1 MGESTRCGEA
11 MRGRRQGDRLL
22 AKKHGPVPGYN
33 RDLAFSLRSLEGRGV
48 RRKRLTGHDIRS
60 MLIAVGIAFLLVI
73 VALAGGCGGEEQS
86 SGSSED
92 ESTEQAAAKQETTA
106 NADST
111 TASIGE
117 PVTVGNVQWTVTD
130 AKQQSQLIT
139 DSGRTEDGNFVIT
152 DVTFQNNSNQDITLA
167 TPFMILRDDE
177 GNEFEPDI
185 DTNFTFLYPEENMFV
200 GHVEPGTTKEGKAIF
215 TVDQDSSG
223 FELQVGEGRFASN
236 KLAYIDLGI

>member
-1 MGESTRCGEA
+1 
-11 MRGRRQGDRLL
+11 
-22 AKKHGPVPGYN
+22 
-33 RDLAFSLRSLEGRGV
+33 V
-48 RRKRLTGHDIRS
+48 RRKRLTGRGIRS

-92 ESTEQAAAKQETTA
+92 GATEQEAAKQETAETTV
-106 NADST
+106 NADSS

-130 AKQQSQLIT
+130 AKQQPQLIT
-139 DSGRTEDGNFVIT
+139 DSGRTEDGNFIIT

-167 TPFMILRDDE
+167 TPFLILRDDE

-200 GHVEPGTTKEGKAIF
+200 GHVEPGATKVGKAIF
-215 TVDQDSSG
+215 TVDQDASG
-223 FELQVGEGRFASN
+223 FELQAGEGRFASN

>member
-1 MGESTRCGEA
+1 
-11 MRGRRQGDRLL
+11 
-22 AKKHGPVPGYN
+22 
-33 RDLAFSLRSLEGRGV
+33 
-48 RRKRLTGHDIRS
+48 

-92 ESTEQAAAKQETTA
+92 GATEQEAAKQETTETTV
-106 NADST
+106 NADSS

-130 AKQQSQLIT
+130 AKQQPQLIT
-139 DSGRTEDGNFVIT
+139 DSGRTEDGNFVMM

-167 TPFMILRDDE
+167 TPFMILRDDK

-200 GHVEPGTTKEGKAIF
+200 GHVEPGATKEGKAIF
-215 TVDQDSSG
+215 TVDQDASG
-223 FELQVGEGRFASN
+223 FELQAGEGRFASN
-236 KLAYIDLGI
+236 KLAHIDLGI

>member
-1 MGESTRCGEA
+1 
-11 MRGRRQGDRLL
+11 
-22 AKKHGPVPGYN
+22 
-33 RDLAFSLRSLEGRGV
+33 
-48 RRKRLTGHDIRS
+48 

-92 ESTEQAAAKQETTA
+92 ETTEQVAKQGTAETTA
-106 NADST
+106 NADSS
-111 TASIGE
+111 TASLGE

-130 AKQQSQLIT
+130 AKQQPQLMT

-167 TPFMILRDDE
+167 TPFMILRDDK

-215 TVDQDSSG
+215 TVDQDASG
-223 FELQVGEGRFASN
+223 FELQVGEGRFASG

>member
-1 MGESTRCGEA
+1 
-11 MRGRRQGDRLL
+11 
-22 AKKHGPVPGYN
+22 
-33 RDLAFSLRSLEGRGV
+33 
-48 RRKRLTGHDIRS
+48 
-60 MLIAVGIAFLLVI
+60 MLIAVGVAFLLVI
-73 VALAGGCGGEEQS
+73 VALAGGCGGEEQQS

-92 ESTEQAAAKQETTA
+92 GATEQEAAKQETAETT
-106 NADST
+106 NADSSSA
-111 TASIGE
+111 ASIGE

-130 AKQQSQLIT
+130 AKQQPQLIT
-139 DSGRTEDGNFVIT
+139 DSGRTEDGNFVMM
-152 DVTFQNNSNQDITLA
+152 DVTFQNNSNQDLTLA

-200 GHVEPGTTKEGKAIF
+200 GHVEPGATKEGKVIF

-223 FELQVGEGRFASN
+223 FELQVGEGRFASD

>member
-1 MGESTRCGEA
+1 M
-11 MRGRRQGDRLL
+11 
-22 AKKHGPVPGYN
+22 
-33 RDLAFSLRSLEGRGV
+33 F
-48 RRKRLTGHDIRS
+48 
-60 MLIAVGIAFLLVI
+60 IAAGIAFLLVI

-92 ESTEQAAAKQETTA
+92 EATEQGGAEQNPIETTEA
-106 NADST
+106 AHSS

-130 AKQQSQLIT
+130 TKQQPQLIT
-139 DSGRTEDGNFVIT
+139 DSGRTEDGNFIIT

-167 TPFMILRDDE
+167 TPFMVLRDDE

-215 TVDQDSSG
+215 TVDQDASG
-223 FELQVGEGRFASN
+223 FELQVGEGRFASSE
-236 KLAYIDLGI
+236 LAYIDLGI